1 MKEDSGAPG
10 LSEVKQVKITI
21 IFPGR
26 SLETAKP
33 TGSVMPLAPTLLAA
47 LTPDEHEVSLVD
59 MFFGDQV
66 DYESDVDVV
75 AITVRTPLAVIAYE
89 IADNFLKREKKVIL
103 GGPHIFAF
111 PEEAKQHASAVAIG
125 EGEDLWPIILKDTEQ
140 NKLKDF
146 YVCGPYGVDRLDGT
160 VFHKKEKPTLKN
172 LPMMRRDLL
181 PRKRY
186 FMDSIF
192 TTRGCPN
199 HCRFCPVTDIFGPR
213 IRHRPIDEVVAEV
226 ATLGKRYFIVDDS
239 VFGHPQIVE
248 RPQESQYYLDL
259 YRELAQLRPKR
270 LWTGAGGLSAVNYKS
285 GREILELAA
294 ESGLCSI
301 AAGLESISAEGQKQS
316 GAWRKLHYT
325 SPDTFD
331 IHKMKA
337 NIRTIQS
344 LGIEVK
350 GFFIIGWD
358 EDTLETYRRTLD
370 FCDECNIIP
379 FIFTLTPMPG
389 SQIYREYLEAGKIF
403 TDRPWDHY
411 GGGYIVYRHP
421 TMSPEEMFDFNAEVM
436 REGYSMKRILER
448 MLQAVRYRLS
458 LDVATSSF
466 FTQMGLRKA
475 YRQLYEQ
482 TPRPVAQDYKP
493 EASAHL
499 REDGSRQGR

>member
-1 MKEDSGAPG
+1 M
-10 LSEVKQVKITI
+10 KITI

-33 TGSVMPLAPTLLAA
+33 SGSVMPLAPTLLAA
-47 LTPDEHEVSLVD
+47 LTPNEHEVALVD

-66 DYESDVDVV
+66 EYESDVDLV
-75 AITVRTPLAVIAYE
+75 AITVRTPLAAIAYD
-89 IADNFLKREKKVIL
+89 IADQFLKRGKKVIL

-111 PEEAKQHASAVAIG
+111 PEEAKQHATSVAIG
-125 EGEDLWPIILKDTEQ
+125 EGEELWPIVLKDSEH
-140 NKLKDF
+140 NKLKDY
-146 YVCGPYGVDRLDGT
+146 YVCGSYAVERLKGT
-160 VFHKKEKPTLKN
+160 VNHQKERPTLKN

-199 HCRFCPVTDIFGPR
+199 HCRFCPVTDIFGPK

-226 ATLGKRYFIVDDS
+226 ATLGKKFFNVDDS

-259 YRELAQLRPKR
+259 YNELAQLRPKR
-270 LWTGAGGLSAVNYKS
+270 LWTGAGGLSAVNYKA
-285 GREILELAA
+285 GREIMELAA
-294 ESGLCSI
+294 ESGLFRI
-301 AAGLESISAEGQKQS
+301 AAGLESISTKGQKQS

-325 SPDTFD
+325 SPNTFD
-331 IHKMKA
+331 IKKMKE
-337 NIRTIQS
+337 NIRTIQGF
-344 LGIEVK
+344 GIEVM

-358 EDTLETYRRTLD
+358 EDTVETYQRTLD

-389 SQIYREYLEAGKIF
+389 SQIYQEYLKQERIL

-411 GGGYIVYRHP
+411 GGGYIVYAHP
-421 TMSPEEMFDFNAEVM
+421 TMSEGEMIDINGKVM
-436 REGYSMKRILER
+436 KEGYSIGRILKR
-448 MLQAVRYRLS
+448 TLQAVSNRMS
-458 LDVATSSF
+458 IDVAMSSF
-466 FTQMGLRKA
+466 FTQKGLREA
-475 YRQLYEQ
+475 YRQLYDQ
-482 TPRPVAQDYKP
+482 IPRP
-493 EASAHL
+493 SL
-499 REDGSRQGR
+499 S

>member
-1 MKEDSGAPG
+1 M
-10 LSEVKQVKITI
+10 KITI

-160 VFHKKEKPTLKN
+160 VFHKKEKPTLTN

>member
-1 MKEDSGAPG
+1 M
-10 LSEVKQVKITI
+10 KITI

-160 VFHKKEKPTLKN
+160 VFHKKEKPTLTN

-389 SQIYREYLEAGKIF
+389 SQIYREYLEAGRIF